1 MSRFLVANKIDCF
14 NYDTLFFISL
24 NVLFYLKT
32 DRDRVV
38 DDGVDVVQRLRPVV
52 DAFRDERLRLSG
64 NVALAKQ
71 IK

>member
-1 MSRFLVANKIDCF
+1 MSLFLVDNKIDCF

-24 NVLFYLKT
+24 KVLFYLKT